1 MQETCHDAVV
11 AGDIINYPYA
21 SFSLLFIHSG
31 NERKQ
36 EELKDLRLLY
46 LMLLRCIQILKL
58 FLYVLSSF
66 SLL

>member
-11 AGDIINYPYA
+11 PGDIINYPYS

-58 FLYVLSSF
+58 FLYVVTFFLSY
-66 SLL
+66 